1 MSILHV
7 GQFPLPGI
15 YQRWRQAGLASR
27 FIDASTF
34 RDCLDS
40 RQSPD
45 DLAECVVTF
54 IAPSPMISQSHGW
67 QSGVSSDF
75 AASLRKS
82 LRSLPDNVAMIDGRK
97 WSRVPIVLLHMR
109 WERGDSVDIEADPID
124 VYAFD
129 LADAG
134 PDLLNVVLQYRER
147 ILTELRHLGFLVSL
161 RDGRFVIGPAYHRKR
176 QAGGEFYNGS
186 RDQQSGERILTTNRD
201 LLGLQHEVEV
211 FEELINRPTL
221 AERDLQL
228 FFEANPHFLS
238 TFGMVRPL
246 AQPRFKHIDGRILI
260 PDFVLQPVVA
270 SQRDDNWEVLDLKLP
285 QSPLVVGPEGRRRL
299 SAQVY
304 AAIRQLRDYGDFF
317 ADQRHV
323 DQVTSTLGHPL
334 QLPRLAVLIG
344 RLPSGSDLRALSEE
358 QHLASGIRIVTYDE
372 ILEQQRAQI
381 DMISR

>member
-7 GQFPLPGI
+7 GQFTLPWI
-15 YQRWRQAGLASR
+15 YQRWRHTGFATR

-34 RDCLDS
+34 RDGLDL
-40 RQSPD
+40 RQPPD
-45 DLAECVVTF
+45 GLTECVITF
-54 IAPSPMISQSHGW
+54 IAPPPEISQYRGW
-67 QSGVSSDF
+67 QSGVSRDF
-75 AASLRKS
+75 AISLHKS
-82 LRSLPDNVAMIDGRK
+82 LRSLPNDVAMVDGRK
-97 WSRVPIVLLHMR
+97 WNRVPFVLLQMR
-109 WERGDSVDIEADPID
+109 WQRGNSVDIEVDPIE
-124 VYAFD
+124 VYSFD
-129 LADAG
+129 LVDAG
-134 PDLLNVVLQYRER
+134 PDLLSVVLQYRER
-147 ILTELRHLGFLVSL
+147 VLTELSHLGFLVSL

-176 QAGGEFYNGS
+176 QVGGEFYNGS
-186 RDQQSGERILTTNRD
+186 RDQQSSERILTIDRD

-211 FEELINRPTL
+211 FEELINRSTL

-238 TFGMVRPL
+238 SFGMVKPV
-246 AQPRFKHIDGRILI
+246 AQPRFKHVDGRILI

-270 SQRDDNWEVLDLKLP
+270 AQRDDNWEVLDLKLP
-285 QSPLVVGPEGRRRL
+285 HSPLVVGPEGRRRL

-334 QLPRLAVLIG
+334 RLPRLAVLIG
-344 RLPSGSDLRALSEE
+344 RLPSGSDLHALSEE
-358 QHLASGIRIVTYDE
+358 QRLASGIRIVTYDE

-381 DMISR
+381 SL